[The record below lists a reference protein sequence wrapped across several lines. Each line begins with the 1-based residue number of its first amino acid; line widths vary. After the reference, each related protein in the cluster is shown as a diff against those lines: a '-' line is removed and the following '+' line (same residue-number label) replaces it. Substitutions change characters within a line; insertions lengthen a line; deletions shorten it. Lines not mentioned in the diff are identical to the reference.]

1 MSSPNTTGQFVL
13 QIVGVT
19 DGKVLSRPSQK
30 HIMCEGLADVH
41 INKKN
46 IDVLAYSPSLGCDG
60 LVESDMD
67 VLVAP
72 CPPDEED
79 IDVLVSMGKNIEP
92 FTHSVFLSIFREE
105 NDIVEQKPV
114 KSTLFNKIA
123 PIPIVNEEEEEEKNV
138 LPERDV
144 IVVPAS
150 DPKPVEKV
158 KAKRGRKKKG
168 QDEAAPVENIVITP
182 TSTSTSTIT
191 PSKIIELKQ
200 DGDSDDE
207 EDETENEQC
216 IAVNPKIAIELME
229 SVIEKNLMKKLQP
242 VTRFKRNIHI
252 FLEGKVDSVFS
263 FVGFCDDGIPFNM
276 EVNNVPCAEYD
287 HGERPDETGPG
298 KPCPT
303 SKNKFNK
310 KTAYFPDKCCKNT
323 KQMIK
328 RIKDLITI
336 KKESVTRCYLS
347 YIVQRTDIDRFQ
359 FSLYNDEY
367 RDAVIEAVEAG
378 VIITPIVISWT
389 REGIAL
395 FVTDEIPVVYPTH

>member
-79 IDVLVSMGKNIEP
+79 IDVLVSMGKSIEP

-150 DPKPVEKV
+150 EPKPVEKV

-182 TSTSTSTIT
+182 TSTSTIT

-229 SVIEKNLMKKLQP
+229 SVIEKNLMKKLLP

-287 HGERPDETGPG
+287 HGERPDEIMTGDSPIYSHQPNG
-298 KPCPT
+298 LVERT
-303 SKNKFNK
+303 ISKVQGQVRAMKS
-310 KTAYFPDKCCKNT
+310 AL
-323 KQMIK
+323 QS
-328 RIKDLITI
+328 RIKGRVNNSWDIVPWLVRHVAATI
-336 KKESVTRCYLS
+336 C
-347 YIVQRTDIDRFQ
+347 RF
-359 FSLYNDEY
+359 NVGEDGE
-367 RDAVIEAVEAG
+367 
-378 VIITPIVISWT
+378 TPHSRV
-389 REGIAL
+389 RGGK
-395 FVTDEIPVVYPTH
+395 FRGD